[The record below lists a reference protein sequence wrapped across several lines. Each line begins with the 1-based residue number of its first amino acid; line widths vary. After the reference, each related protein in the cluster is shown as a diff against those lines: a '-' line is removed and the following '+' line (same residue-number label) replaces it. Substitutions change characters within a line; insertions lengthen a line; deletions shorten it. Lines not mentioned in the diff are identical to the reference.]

1 MDNYW
6 CHSAILSTRPKE
18 VIPVAQKIP
27 SIDAGAVPARPD
39 KPIEDIVEAPP
50 VWLPPP
56 VVVEVES
63 GAAHNAL
70 GSSQTAPAKFNPRAR
85 LEELQRNANFK
96 GGSAFAAK
104 VRSKAREAI
113 VASRSA
119 LVAAQRNS
127 KKSAEAEIEQVRVE
141 PESLPPIR
149 ISNVDLPGM
158 SFITL
163 FCDDQKVRIEKST
176 NSCLA
181 LHMG

>member
-18 VIPVAQKIP
+18 VIAVAQKI
-27 SIDAGAVPARPD
+27 SSSDAGAVLARHD
-39 KPIEDIVEAPP
+39 KPVEDIVEAPP
-50 VWLPPP
+50 VQLPPP
-56 VVVEVES
+56 AAAVES
-63 GAAHNAL
+63 GAAHSAY
-70 GSSQTAPAKFNPRAR
+70 GSTIRVPGKFNPRAR

-113 VASRSA
+113 VASRAA

-127 KKSAEAEIEQVRVE
+127 KKSAEVKTEQARVE
-141 PESLPPIR
+141 PESLPPAR

-163 FCDDQKVRIEKST
+163 FCDDQKVQQRNQPTPTLPCI
-176 NSCLA
+176 
-181 LHMG
+181 

>member
-18 VIPVAQKIP
+18 VIAVAQKI
-27 SIDAGAVPARPD
+27 SSSDTSAVLPRPD

-50 VWLPPP
+50 VQLPPP
-56 VVVEVES
+56 AVVVES
-63 GAAHNAL
+63 SAAHSAH
-70 GSSQTAPAKFNPRAR
+70 GSTNTVPGKFNPRAR

-113 VASRSA
+113 VASRAA
-119 LVAAQRNS
+119 LVAAQRNN
-127 KKSAEAEIEQVRVE
+127 KKSAEAKIEQAKVE
-141 PESLPPIR
+141 LESLPPVR

-163 FCDDQKVRIEKST
+163 FCDDQKVQYRNQPAPTLPCI
-176 NSCLA
+176 
-181 LHMG
+181 